1 MSPGTLVRLELRVGE
16 VDGTHRGCRHMF
28 VASPASGRA
37 VKVSATNPQP
47 HRAAALLYLEAHR
60 HYLHTVE
67 LIERRPAID
76 SQPVLWV
83 FVATLEIP
91 HA

>member
-1 MSPGTLVRLELRVGE
+1 MSAVRLELRVGE

-37 VKVSATNPQP
+37 VKVSATNPAP

-60 HYLHTVE
+60 QHIRTVE
-67 LIERRPAID
+67 FIERREATVLTPAR
-76 SQPVLWV
+76 WV
-83 FVATLEIP
+83 FVATLELP